1 MRKYDLPLPATA
13 GVTMSDS
20 QSTDKGDRQLAL
32 PENRALKSKDALDAQ
47 NAGIADISAA
57 EKIRTNASNGS
68 LQKYAGIAEQERS
81 LELVDYQA
89 GGSGAVVAARVLE
102 KAAPITEATKSSV
115 SMQELIT
122 RARAGDLQ
130 AEDLVHQMRAAAT
143 LPPGQSEKI
152 ISRLQKSADDVY
164 GNQPGVSQE
173 HWVNA
178 PDNIN
183 TQAMEDLAPVSEV
196 ARSALEMRQNIDK
209 HMAPGPERDKL
220 VAQLKADVTPVL
232 RGHVE
237 LPDQDN
243 EFRAFTKLPLEQRKQ
258 VIEALS
264 KCPELITSDYNEQ
277 LKAIGVAVPKGLLN
291 CGKHTIEAVLGLG
304 RALGAICEFSHD
316 VYFNHE
322 RAIDKAG
329 KAGDSL
335 GKAMVVTVRLG
346 QLSEDYLG
354 EVGAAAQ
361 FGDSNKAFRDIAWL
375 SQEIDVR
382 WQKHSEAEKVE
393 IATEFASGMALP
405 DSVAKIARSE
415 KLTTALEQLASAV
428 GPAGRKKFSEKLGNL
443 LDKLFPQSEVVTPDG
458 QRIKVSKQIG
468 ENDCAM
474 TGADDLGGVGKPK
487 DVQSGKLEK
496 PSEVT
501 KEALDNP
508 EGLAKLA
515 KKFGINMP
523 PKDTYVF
530 IGEKDAVSAEAAA
543 RRLHLSVEQLK
554 GLDES
559 SLIAQKL
566 ERVPDYRDAF
576 FNAYPGLIPIADR
589 LVVHHGIPKWTL
601 KLYPGMFTARE
612 INRAEFLRGIYRGVN
627 DELHNSLIHNEWR
640 AFIRTHPMPT
650 RKDFLDMV
658 NSLDRDYG
666 HLFAPEEGI

>member
-173 HWVNA
+173 HWANA

-277 LKAIGVAVPKGLLN
+277 LKAIGVAVPKGLMN
-291 CGKHTIEAVLGLG
+291 CGKHTVEAVLGLG

-329 KAGDSL
+329 KAGDAL

-487 DVQSGKLEK
+487 DVQSSKLEK

-559 SLIAQKL
+559 SLLAQKL

-576 FNAYPGLIPIADR
+576 FNKYPGLIPIADR
-589 LVVHHGIPKWTL
+589 LYVHHAVPKWVL
-601 KLYPGMFTARE
+601 KEYPGLFTAKE
-612 INRAEFLRGIYRGVN
+612 INDVLYLRGIYEGVN
-627 DELHNSLIHNEWR
+627 NTLHQRVIHGEWR
-640 AFIRTHPMPT
+640 EFTKQYQNPSRRDFLAKVRAIDKLYGHQFAPT
-650 RKDFLDMV
+650 RGD
-658 NSLDRDYG
+658 
-666 HLFAPEEGI
+666 

>member
-1 MRKYDLPLPATA
+1 
-13 GVTMSDS
+13 MSDS
-20 QSTDKGDRQLAL
+20 QSTDKGDRQFVL

-68 LQKYAGIAEQERS
+68 LQKYAGLAEQEKS
-81 LELVDYQA
+81 LELVDYQS
-89 GGSGAVVAARVLE
+89 GGSGAVIAARVME
-102 KAAPITEATKSSV
+102 KAAPVTEATKSSV

-122 RARAGDLQ
+122 RARDGDLQ
-130 AEDLVHQMRAAAT
+130 AGDLVHQMRAAAT

-173 HWVNA
+173 HWANA

-277 LKAIGVAVPKGLLN
+277 LKAIGVAVPKGLMN
-291 CGKHTIEAVLGLG
+291 CGKHTIEAVIGLG

-329 KAGDSL
+329 KAGDAL

-393 IATEFASGMALP
+393 IATEFTSGMALP
-405 DSVAKIARSE
+405 DGVAKIARSE
-415 KLTTALEQLASAV
+415 KLTQVLEQLAAAV
-428 GPAGRKKFSEKLGNL
+428 GPGGRKKFSEKLGNL
-443 LDKLFPQSEVVTPDG
+443 LDRFFPVTPDG
-458 QRIKVSKQIG
+458 QRIKVSKQVG

-474 TGADDLGGVGKPK
+474 TGADDLGGVGKSK

-576 FNAYPGLIPIADR
+576 FNKHPGLIPVADR
-589 LVVHHGIPKWTL
+589 ITVHHAIPKWVL
-601 KLYPGMFTARE
+601 KEHPGLFSAKE
-612 INRAEFLRGIYRGVN
+612 VNDVESLRGIYKSIN
-627 DELHNSLIHNEWR
+627 DELHNDKLHNAWR
-640 AFIRTHPMPT
+640 YFAMSNQNPT
-650 RKDFLDMV
+650 RREVLQMVEKLDTK
-658 NSLDRDYG
+658 YG
-666 HLFAPEEGI
+666 RLFIPTEGR

>member
-173 HWVNA
+173 HWANA

-220 VAQLKADVTPVL
+220 VAQLKADVKPVL

-277 LKAIGVAVPKGLLN
+277 LKAIGVAVPKGLMN
-291 CGKHTIEAVLGLG
+291 CGKHTVEAVLGLG

-405 DSVAKIARSE
+405 DSVVKIARSE

-458 QRIKVSKQIG
+458 RRIKVSKQIG

-474 TGADDLGGVGKPK
+474 AGADDLGGVGKPN

-530 IGEKDAVSAEAAA
+530 IGEKDAVSAESAA

-559 SLIAQKL
+559 SLLAQKL

-576 FNAYPGLIPIADR
+576 FNKYPGLIPIADR
-589 LVVHHGIPKWTL
+589 ITVHHAIPKWVL
-601 KLYPGMFTARE
+601 KEHPGLFSAKE
-612 INRAEFLRGIYRGVN
+612 VNDVESLRGIYKSIN
-627 DELHNSLIHNEWR
+627 DELHNDKLHNAWR
-640 AFIRTHPMPT
+640 YFAMNNQNPT
-650 RKDFLDMV
+650 RREVLQMVEKLDTK
-658 NSLDRDYG
+658 YG
-666 HLFAPEEGI
+666 RLFIPTEGR

>member
-115 SMQELIT
+115 SMQELVT

-173 HWVNA
+173 HWANA

-277 LKAIGVAVPKGLLN
+277 LKAIGVAVPKGLMN
-291 CGKHTIEAVLGLG
+291 CGKHTIEAVIGLG

-329 KAGDSL
+329 KAGDAL

-405 DSVAKIARSE
+405 DGVAKLARSE
-415 KLTTALEQLASAV
+415 KLTQVLEQLAAAA
-428 GPAGRKKFSEKLGNL
+428 GPGGRKKFSEKLGDL

-543 RRLHLSVEQLK
+543 RRLHLTVEQLK

-576 FNAYPGLIPIADR
+576 FNRYPGLIPIADR
-589 LVVHHGIPKWTL
+589 ITVHHAIPKWFL
-601 KLYPGMFTARE
+601 KRHEGLFTAKE
-612 INRAEFLRGIYRGVN
+612 INDVESLRGIYKLSN
-627 DELHNSLIHNEWR
+627 HELHNDMIHNAWER
-640 AFIRTHPMPT
+640 FNRGNPKPS
-650 RKDFLDMV
+650 RQDVLKKVEDLDAQ
-658 NSLDRDYG
+658 YG
-666 HLFAPEEGI
+666 HLFVPVEGR